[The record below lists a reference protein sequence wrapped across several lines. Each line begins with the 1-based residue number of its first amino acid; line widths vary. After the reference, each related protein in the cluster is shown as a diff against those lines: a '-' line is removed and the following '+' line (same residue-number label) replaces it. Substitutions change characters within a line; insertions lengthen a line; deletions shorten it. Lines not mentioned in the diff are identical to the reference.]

1 MLTNQRATASSS
13 APHQSVNL
21 ASLSPADTMSDKG
34 RFVVTKV
41 SSEELRKPLTHLTS
55 SIFDDPFHDDAS
67 KAPALDLDD
76 FKTTYKEVIK
86 STSLAMYETEV
97 EQIRDVVGKT
107 VGSDDKD
114 TEKNDQHKANLGTF
128 FGVFLPCCQN
138 IVGVIFFVRLPW
150 IVGTAGFVEGA
161 IIVFIC
167 NMMSVCTA
175 LSMSAIATNGR
186 VTAGGTYF
194 MISRSLGPSF
204 GGSVGFLFFMGTS
217 ISVAMYYLGTVETL
231 LKYIAPQ
238 MAIFHRQE
246 GDGQEFNDYR
256 LYGSALLIVM
266 ATVVF
271 IGVTCVARFAFCAI
285 LFLVAAL
292 ISVFFGLALA
302 SPSTS
307 EKICV
312 VGERAMRFSLAY
324 YNGSWNCHK
333 NESGK
338 LHQAFC
344 TLSNNSLQWEC
355 DKYFEINQAKLIP
368 AVPGFTLSVLFA
380 TWNNFYSEE
389 GSIPG
394 TQVEADKTRDIYNDI
409 ATSFVIL
416 IAIYFPSITGV
427 ESGSNYSGDL
437 KDAQLSIPRG
447 TISAVIVTSTIY
459 LSSVLLFCGCVEG
472 VLLRDKYG
480 ESISNNGDL
489 VLSMMAWPSKWVVL
503 TGTLTATI
511 GAGLQALAGGPRL
524 LQAIAEDNII
534 PNLGFFAQKWRGEPV
549 RCLCFTF
556 AIAELGILIAFLDY
570 VAPIV
575 TMFFLM
581 CYGFINFAVTLQ
593 SLLDTPH
600 WRPSFKYYHWSL
612 TLFGTALCVTVMF
625 ICNWVYALFS
635 IFLATCLHQYI
646 GYKGA
651 EIEWGDGITGLSM
664 TVALYALSRIKGELK
679 HTKNWRPQVLVLL
692 KVDMLCMEKDE
703 FYEPDKDLVQFA
715 HLLKM
720 GKGLVMFGTCL
731 KGDLEDHVDMKFQFK
746 QYYERCLDKMG
757 VQGFIEVIAHASTLD
772 GLCCM
777 IQSAGLGALRPNT
790 VLLGWPYEWIDKK
803 SVISFRVFLETMRN
817 SALSVQLLTR
827 DACMPFSLDFLCLH
841 DGGMLL
847 LLGHLLRRAKVWSKC
862 HLRLFSVANEDD
874 NTVQI
879 KKDLQTYLY
888 QLRIEGTVEVVEMA
902 AVDVSAYVYEHTLKM
917 QERTRILNNMAK
929 YGKGSWSSKKKL
941 WDYDVNEVFEKART
955 SMHDTILPLKLN
967 QCRGTS
973 IDKKSS
979 RPQMEQDIRHINT
992 AVRMNTVMKERS
1004 AEAQL
1009 VIVNLP
1015 CVPNSQKGQERYMT
1029 FMEILSAGLQRVV
1042 LVRGTGGE
1050 VITIYN

>member
-1 MLTNQRATASSS
+1 
-13 APHQSVNL
+13 
-21 ASLSPADTMSDKG
+21 MSDRG
-34 RFVVTKV
+34 RFAVIKV
-41 SSEELRKPLTHLTS
+41 SSDENVDKFKNLRTS
-55 SIFDDPFHDDAS
+55 VFDDPQLEDAN
-67 KAPALDLDD
+67 KVAPIDPDA
-76 FKTTYKEVIK
+76 FKSTYERIQKN
-86 STSLAMYETEV
+86 TSLALYDADEHKL
-97 EQIRDVVGKT
+97 RDMLDKAVHEDNDADKKKT
-107 VGSDDKD
+107 G
-114 TEKNDQHKANLGTF
+114 KANLGTF

-150 IVGTAGFVEGA
+150 IVGTAGILEGT
-161 IIVFIC
+161 IIVFVC
-167 NMMSVCTA
+167 NLMSVCTA

-238 MAIFHRQE
+238 MAVFHKE
-246 GDGQEFNDYR
+246 AGDGQEFNDYR
-256 LYGSALLIVM
+256 LYGSCLLMIM

-271 IGVTCVARFAFCAI
+271 LGVKWVSRFAFCAI

-292 ISVFFGLALA
+292 ASVLIGLAVA
-302 SPSTS
+302 TPETS
-307 EKICV
+307 EKVCV
-312 VGERAMRFSLAY
+312 FGDRAMRFSLAY
-324 YNGSWNCHK
+324 YNGTWHCNK
-333 NESGK
+333 NTSSK
-338 LHQAFC
+338 LFQAFC
-344 TLSNNSLQWEC
+344 VAKDNGSRWQC
-355 DKYFEINQAKLIP
+355 DPYFTKHDARLIP
-368 AVPGFTLSVLFA
+368 AVPGFALRILRAS
-380 TWNNFYSEE
+380 WNNFYSEE
-389 GSIPG
+389 GTITG
-394 TQVEADKTRDIYNDI
+394 TNIKANKVRDIYNDI
-409 ATSFVIL
+409 ATSFIVL

-437 KDAQLSIPRG
+437 RDAQVSIPRG
-447 TISAVIVTSTIY
+447 TLSAVIVTSTLY
-459 LSSVLLFCGCVEG
+459 LSSVFLFGGSVEG

-480 ESISNNGDL
+480 NSISDNGNL
-489 VLSMMAWPSKWVVL
+489 VLSLMAWPSKWFVL

-534 PNLGFFAQKWRGEPV
+534 PNLRYFSKKWRGEPV

-612 TLFGTALCVTVMF
+612 TLFGTALCLTVMF
-625 ICNWVYALFS
+625 ICNWVYA
-635 IFLATCLHQYI
+635 IVAIILATCLYQYI

-692 KVDMLCMEKDE
+692 KVDMASMEKDE
-703 FYEPDKDLVQFA
+703 FYEPDKDLAQFA
-715 HLLKM
+715 QTLKM

-731 KGDLEDHVDMKFQFK
+731 KGDLEHHVTTKHDFK
-746 QYYERCLDKMG
+746 QYYERCLEKMG
-757 VQGFIEVIAHASTLD
+757 VHGFIEVIAHPSVMD

-790 VLLGWPYEWIDKK
+790 VLLGWPYDWVEKK
-803 SVISFRVFLETMRN
+803 SMASYKVFLETMRN
-817 SALSVQLLTR
+817 SALNGNAVIILKAERPLPTIKSRVTGTI
-827 DACMPFSLDFLCLH
+827 DIWWIVH

-847 LLGHLLRRAKVWSKC
+847 LLGHLLRRSKVWSKC

-902 AVDVSAYVYEHTLKM
+902 SGDVSAYVYEHTLKM
-917 QERTRILNNMAK
+917 QERTRILNNMVK
-929 YGKGSWSSKKKL
+929 LKSSWTSRKKL
-941 WDYDVNEVFEKART
+941 GDLDVNEVFEKARV
-955 SMHDTILPLKLN
+955 SAADV
-967 QCRGTS
+967 S
-973 IDKKSS
+973 IDT
-979 RPQMEQDIRHINT
+979 RGGTCIDLRVTQPQIEQDIRHINT
-992 AVRMNTVMKERS
+992 AVRMNSVMKSRS
-1004 AEAQL
+1004 TNSQL

-1015 CVPNSQKGQERYMT
+1015 SVPSSEKGQERYMT
-1029 FMEILSAGLQRVV
+1029 FLEILASGLERLI

-1050 VITIYN
+1050 VITVFN

>member
-1 MLTNQRATASSS
+1 KKGTRNTTQTCGQNRPISFLYLIYSPKEHIKDCKYSGIVGCHDNGKTALHDITMFTHRTVS
-13 APHQSVNL
+13 APHVQTVRFDP
-21 ASLSPADTMSDKG
+21 ASPTVAMASGRG
-34 RFVVTKV
+34 RFAVTKV
-41 SSEELRKPLTHLTS
+41 SSEEIRKPTQVVPS
-55 SIFDDPFHDDAS
+55 SIFDDPVQDDGS
-67 KAPALDLDD
+67 KVTSLNLDE
-76 FKTTYKEVIK
+76 FKTTYRSVVQ
-86 STSLAMYETEV
+86 STSLAMYEQEA
-97 EQIRDVVGKT
+97 EQFRSALGRT
-107 VGSDDKD
+107 VGSDDNIAKAD
-114 TEKNDQHKANLGTF
+114 HKKANLGTF

-150 IVGTAGFVEGA
+150 IVGTAGLMEGA

-167 NMMSVCTA
+167 NLMSVCTA

-238 MAIFHRQE
+238 MSIFHKE
-246 GDGQEFNDYR
+246 KGDGQEFHDYR
-256 LYGSALLIVM
+256 VYGSCLLVIM
-266 ATVVF
+266 STVVF

-292 ISVFFGLALA
+292 LSVFVGLAVA
-302 SPSTS
+302 SPESS
-307 EKICV
+307 ETFCV
-312 VGERAMRFSLAY
+312 VGERAMRFPLVY
-324 YNGSWNCHK
+324 YNDTWNCHK
-333 NESGK
+333 NVSGK
-338 LHQAFC
+338 LYQAYC
-344 TLSNNSLQWEC
+344 SKSNDSSGWNC
-355 DKYFEINQAKLIP
+355 DEYFATHEAKLLP
-368 AVPGFTLSVLFA
+368 AVPGFRLSRISDA
-380 TWNNFYSEE
+380 WNNYYSEE
-389 GSIPG
+389 GTIPG
-394 TQVEADKTRDIYNDI
+394 TEDEADKVRDIYNDI
-409 ATSFVIL
+409 TTSFILL

-459 LSSVLLFCGCVEG
+459 LSSVFLFSGCVEG

-480 ESISNNGDL
+480 QSISANGDL
-489 VLSMMAWPSKWVVL
+489 VLSLMAWPSKWVVL
-503 TGTLTATI
+503 TGTLTATL

-534 PNLGFFAQKWRGEPV
+534 PNLHFFAHKWRGEPV

-625 ICNWVYALFS
+625 ICNWIYALVA
-635 IFLATCLHQYI
+635 IFLAACLHQYI

-664 TVALYALSRIKGELK
+664 TVALYALSRIKGELT
-679 HTKNWRPQVLVLL
+679 HIKNWRPQVLVLL
-692 KVDMLCMEKDE
+692 KVDMVSMTDNE
-703 FYEPDKDLVQFA
+703 FNPSDVDLVQFA

-731 KGDLEDHVDMKFQFK
+731 KGDLEDHVQMKHGFK
-746 QYYERCLDKMG
+746 QYYVKSLEKLG
-757 VQGFIEVIAHASTLD
+757 VHGFIEVIAHPSAVD

-790 VLLGWPYEWIDKK
+790 VLMGWPFDWLEKK
-803 SVISFRVFLETMRN
+803 SVESYKVFLETMRN
-817 SALSVQLLTR
+817 SALNGKAVIILKSER
-827 DACMPFSLDFLCLH
+827 SLP
-841 DGGMLL
+841 
-847 LLGHLLRRAKVWSKC
+847 
-862 HLRLFSVANEDD
+862 
-874 NTVQI
+874 
-879 KKDLQTYLY
+879 
-888 QLRIEGTVEVVEMA
+888 
-902 AVDVSAYVYEHTLKM
+902 SA
-917 QERTRILNNMAK
+917 
-929 YGKGSWSSKKKL
+929 
-941 WDYDVNEVFEKART
+941 
-955 SMHDTILPLKLN
+955 
-967 QCRGTS
+967 
-973 IDKKSS
+973 KSS
-979 RPQMEQDIRHINT
+979 RVSGTIDIWW
-992 AVRMNTVMKERS
+992 
-1004 AEAQL
+1004 
-1009 VIVNLP
+1009 IVN
-1015 CVPNSQKGQERYMT
+1015 
-1029 FMEILSAGLQRVV
+1029 
-1042 LVRGTGGE
+1042 
-1050 VITIYN
+1050 